1 LIVKHHLEV
10 NVSGPERA
18 ALQEQIAAAL
28 AELQAAYDDRDRA
41 LADSLGVG
49 RTDLRCLDL
58 VVRHGPQTASEL
70 GAQLHLTRGS
80 MTTLI
85 DRLVHAGY
93 VERHD
98 DPDHGRR
105 KLIVPT
111 TALVDRIG
119 PVFGAAMKRGRRQI
133 ASYTDADLVVIL
145 RFLRT
150 TADAQ
155 HLVTELSKRS

>member
-1 LIVKHHLEV
+1 M
-10 NVSGPERA
+10 SGTERA
-18 ALQEQIAAAL
+18 ALEEQIAAAL

-41 LADSLGVG
+41 LAGALGVG

-111 TALVDRIG
+111 TRLADRIT
-119 PVFGAAMKRGRRQI
+119 PVLGTAMEGGRRQM
-133 ASYTDADLVVIL
+133 AGYDDAGLAVIL
-145 RFLRT
+145 RFLRA
-150 TADAQ
+150 TADTQ
-155 HLVTELSKRS
+155 HLVIEAAESAV